1 MSRSSSVYANHG
13 NAATATTYHSCQ
25 LARHQN
31 PVDEG
36 DVHGV
41 VRAHECAVR
50 GRRCRGTRIA
60 PDIVTIILMG
70 CRLTHPPCRKGR
82 DSRSLERSGVHVA
95 ASSESESERWQE
107 HRWTPLEP

>member
-41 VRAHECAVR
+41 VRAHECAGERTAV
-50 GRRCRGTRIA
+50 
-60 PDIVTIILMG
+60 
-70 CRLTHPPCRKGR
+70 
-82 DSRSLERSGVHVA
+82 SRNA
-95 ASSESESERWQE
+95 DCA
-107 HRWTPLEP
+107 